1 MKSLIK
7 IALTLFL
14 FFTGMLILFK
24 FTGILTLEKIEI
36 WMEAAKNTNPIF
48 VALIVA
54 GLLFCDL
61 FMAVPT
67 LSIMLLAG
75 YFLGPVYAF
84 IAAIIGVLAA
94 GLCGYFLSR
103 RYGDKLL
110 NSLISDPS
118 EREEAVQT
126 FQKHGPIIILL
137 SRATPVL
144 PEVSACLAGI
154 TKMSFYRFLLLWLLS
169 SVPYALIATYAGSVS
184 SIQDP
189 KPAIFAAIGLTTF
202 FFMAWMLFKRINSE
216 KLSGI

>member
-7 IALTLFL
+7 IAITLFI
-14 FFTGMLILFK
+14 FFTAMLVIFNA
-24 FTGILTLEKIEI
+24 TGLLTLEKVEV
-36 WMEAAKNTNPIF
+36 WLAMAKKMNSF
-48 VALIVA
+48 YVGLIISL
-54 GLLFCDL
+54 LLFCDL

-84 IAAIIGVLAA
+84 VAAIVGVLLA
-94 GLCGYFLSR
+94 GLCGYFLSKK
-103 RYGDKLL
+103 YGDKLL
-110 NSLISDPS
+110 NSLISNPA
-118 EREEAVQT
+118 EREDAIQT

-154 TKMSFYRFLLLWLLS
+154 TKMPFYSFLPLWLLS

-202 FFMAWMLFKRINSE
+202 FFMAWMLFKRINSK

>member
-7 IALTLFL
+7 IAVTLFL

-24 FTGILTLEKIEI
+24 FTGVLTLEKIEL
-36 WMEAAKNTNPIF
+36 WMTIAKSTNPLY

-75 YFLGPVYAF
+75 YFLGSVYAF
-84 IAAIIGVLAA
+84 IAAIIGVLLA

-103 RYGDKLL
+103 KYGDKLL

-154 TKMSFYRFLLLWLLS
+154 TRMPFSRFLPLWLLS

-189 KPAIFAAIGLTTF
+189 KPAILAAIGLTTF
-202 FFMAWMLFKRINSE
+202 FFAAWMLFKKTTTS
-216 KLSGI
+216 KLSRT

>member
-7 IALTLFL
+7 IAVTLFL

-24 FTGILTLEKIEI
+24 FTGVLTLEKIEL
-36 WMEAAKNTNPIF
+36 WMTAAKNTNPIY

-75 YFLGPVYAF
+75 FFLGPAYAF
-84 IAAIIGVLAA
+84 VAAIVGVLLA

-103 RYGDKLL
+103 KYGDKLL
-110 NSLISDPS
+110 NSLISNPA
-118 EREEAVQT
+118 EREDVYKLFKSMVQSLFYYQSHSGFT
-126 FQKHGPIIILL
+126 GGLNL
-137 SRATPVL
+137 SRRNHQNAVL
-144 PEVSACLAGI
+144 SLSTTLAV
-154 TKMSFYRFLLLWLLS
+154 S

-184 SIQDP
+184 SIQDQNQQ
-189 KPAIFAAIGLTTF
+189 FLQR
-202 FFMAWMLFKRINSE
+202 LV
-216 KLSGI
+216 